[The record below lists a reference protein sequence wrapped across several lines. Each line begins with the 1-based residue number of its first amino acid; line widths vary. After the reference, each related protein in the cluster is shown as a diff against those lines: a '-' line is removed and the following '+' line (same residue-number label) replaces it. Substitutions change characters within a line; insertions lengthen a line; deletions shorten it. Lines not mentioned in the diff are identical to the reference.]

1 MLKKTFFITIL
12 FLIEIQTISS
22 QVLYQAILLHEKDT
36 LTMWEKFLD
45 YSYNIT
51 SIKGDM
57 ELSTCFGYSFSP
69 TWRIENDSLFLIEIR
84 TDRGYEDNDK
94 AKYVDLK
101 KQFKD
106 KCINNRIFGKEVN
119 FQIEARHNLSE
130 SFPVNDSAYNY
141 DKTICFTIKNGILT
155 SKEPFEDK
163 TEYIDRNF
171 YLSQEAI
178 WKNTDWKNLPPFK
191 VDRLVTV
198 RIKTNDTGKIIDAF
212 IVKNKPWGVDNI
224 IKMEGEDVWNREALR
239 QVKLIPKW
247 DVVYKCGQVVDKEDD
262 LMFLFTKPR

>member
-1 MLKKTFFITIL
+1 MLKKALFITIL
-12 FLIEIQTISS
+12 FLIEIQNISS
-22 QVLYQAILLHEKDT
+22 QVLYQATLLHGKDT

-57 ELSTCFGYSFSP
+57 ELSTCFGHSFSP
-69 TWRIENDSLFLIEIR
+69 TWQIENDSLFLIQIR
-84 TDRGYEDNDK
+84 TDRGYEDNDT

-106 KCINNRIFGKEVN
+106 RCINNRVFGKEIN
-119 FQIEARHNLSE
+119 FQIETRYNLFE
-130 SFPVNDSAYNY
+130 SMPLNDSAYSY
-141 DKTICFTIKNGILT
+141 DKTICFTITNGILT
-155 SKEPFEDK
+155 SKERFEDK
-163 TEYIDRNF
+163 TEFIDRNF

-178 WKNTDWKNLPPFK
+178 WKNTDWKNLPPFE

-198 RIKTNDTGKIIDAF
+198 RIKTDDTGKIIDAF
-212 IVKNKPWGVDNI
+212 IVKNTPSVVDYI
-224 IKMEGEDVWNREALR
+224 IKVEGEDVWKREALR

-247 DVVYKCGQVVDKEDD
+247 DVVYKCGQVVDKEDY

>member
-1 MLKKTFFITIL
+1 MLKKALFFTIL
-12 FLIEIQTISS
+12 YLIEIPIISS
-22 QVLYQAILLHEKDT
+22 QVSYQATLLHGKDT

-45 YSYNIT
+45 YNYNIT
-51 SIKGDM
+51 SAKGDM

-69 TWRIENDSLFLIEIR
+69 TWQIENDSLFLIQIR
-84 TDRGYEDNDK
+84 TDRGYEDNDT

-106 KCINNRIFGKEVN
+106 RCINNRVFGKEIN
-119 FQIEARHNLSE
+119 FQIETRYNLFE
-130 SFPVNDSAYNY
+130 SMPLNNSAYSY
-141 DKTICFTIKNGILT
+141 DKTICFTITNGILT

-163 TEYIDRNF
+163 TDYIDRNF
-171 YLSQEAI
+171 YLSPEAI
-178 WKNTDWKNLPPFK
+178 WKNTDWKNLPPFE

-198 RIKTNDTGKIIDAF
+198 RIKTDDIGKIIDAF
-212 IVKNKPWGVDNI
+212 IVKNEPWAVDNI
-224 IKMEGEDVWNREALR
+224 IKMEGEDVWKREALR

-262 LMFLFTKPR
+262 LIFLFTKPR